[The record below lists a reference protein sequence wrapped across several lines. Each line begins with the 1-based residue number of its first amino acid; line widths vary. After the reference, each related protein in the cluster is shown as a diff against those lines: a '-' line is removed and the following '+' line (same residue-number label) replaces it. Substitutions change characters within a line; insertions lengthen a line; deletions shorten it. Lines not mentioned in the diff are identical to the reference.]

1 MTDLCDSDR
10 NILAGL
16 RHEACENH
24 CAECGRCD
32 WESTGPDTIR
42 TVPMHAVDH
51 GHSIAYYCD
60 NCAPSP
66 DEPCAWC
73 DQPVTPT
80 PFGQSGHTR
89 WAFTLDVDGDYPCHE
104 ECFNEARDAAGEARA
119 EARADERRYR

>member
-1 MTDLCDSDR
+1 MDLCSCPGNRNRRNDNAMTDLCDSDR

-60 NCAPSP
+60 
-66 DEPCAWC
+66 DC
-73 DQPVTPT
+73 DPT
-80 PFGQSGHTR
+80 
-89 WAFTLDVDGDYPCHE
+89 
-104 ECFNEARDAAGEARA
+104 
-119 EARADERRYR
+119 